1 MPHPLRR
8 TAPRRARLAV
18 VLALVL
24 SLVLSC
30 VAISGAP
37 AQPPAQPPARPAAA
51 SPWVLRTREHVDLWL
66 HGFAMLMP
74 DTTRVPIFRRAYQ
87 DSIRARRARANVV
100 TALDAEGERLR
111 ARLAANP
118 RLALGAQFVALAF
131 PSWPELKRAVDA
143 LSMTAGNPRRAADA
157 SLAEAIALL
166 AYTFP
171 SAADREWARLFA
183 NALQEEY
190 DRFYHAHWLA
200 EQRDRSAA
208 LLAAD
213 SAFRVARPRLQRYL
227 SNTQQRAGEL
237 LLSLPLGGEGRTS
250 AGGNRRNLVAVGFP
264 DTPAAA
270 AEAVYGLAH
279 EAVGTVAASAVTDN
293 VTPAEQRAGV
303 GDRYTSAAQVRGGLL
318 LLERTA
324 PEQVAGYAR
333 YYLRVAGLTPSA
345 DPAGELAAAFPLP
358 AAVVE
363 ALRRQIEVALEGI

>member
-18 VLALVL
+18 VL
-24 SLVLSC
+24 SC
-30 VAISGAP
+30 VAASAALGQP
-37 AQPPAQPPARPAAA
+37 AARQPAA

-100 TALDAEGERLR
+100 TGLDAEGERLR
-111 ARLAANP
+111 ARLTANP

-143 LSMTAGNPRRAADA
+143 LSLTAGNPRRAADA
-157 SLAEAIALL
+157 SLAEGIALL

-171 SAADREWARLFA
+171 AAADREWARRFA

-190 DRFYHAHWLA
+190 DRFYHGYWVA

-213 SAFRVARPRLQRYL
+213 SAFRAALPRLQRFL
-227 SNTQQRAGEL
+227 SNTQQRSGEL
-237 LLSLPLGGEGRTS
+237 LLSLPLGGEGRTQ

-270 AEAVYGLAH
+270 AEAVYALAH
-279 EAVGTVAASAVTDN
+279 EAVGTLASTSVTDN

-303 GDRYTSAAQVRGGLL
+303 ADRYTSAAQVLGGLL

-324 PEQVAGYAR
+324 PEHAAGYAR
-333 YYLRVAGLTPSA
+333 FYLRVAGIPPSG
-345 DPAGELAAAFPLP
+345 DPAAALAEAFPLP
-358 AAVVE
+358 AAIVD